1 MRAPAALAICF
12 ASGFALSFAFPEPS
26 IAPLAWIAIAP
37 LLVLGRGSPRKGLG
51 LGLAFGLGFFGS
63 LLIWIKVVGW
73 VAWGV
78 LVLMEALYIGA
89 FGAAWGL
96 VSRLGRGWWPIA
108 APVLWVSAE
117 TVREAMPVVGFP
129 WGQLSQSQG
138 VFPWLLQI
146 SQIGGGKS
154 VSAVLL
160 AVNALV
166 GLAILGKAPARRIV
180 MVGAAAAL
188 IAVMVPLTYVIPR
201 VDGSPSSKASEPL
214 RIGIVQG
221 NASPGV
227 VVEDE
232 RERVRRHL
240 ELTRSLAEEDLDLV
254 VWAESSVGIDPF
266 IDDDVRSMIE
276 EAARSIGAP
285 MIVGANL
292 EAGEGNYKVT
302 ALLVDETGEIADVY
316 EKTHLVPFGEYVPAR
331 DALGWIPM
339 LDQIPRDAVPGDD
352 PKNFIIGGAEMPGL
366 ESLEHEIGTVISFEG
381 DFGHLV
387 RDRVAAGATLVVVA
401 TNTSTWERTWAS
413 AQHLAMS
420 QVRAAE
426 TRVAIVHAALS
437 GISALVN
444 FDGTLGR
451 QTDLY
456 VEDTIVFTTAPSHDV
471 SIYARTGEWLPIAC
485 ALGSLIFLVVALKR
499 RSTVPA

>member
-1 MRAPAALAICF
+1 MREAPALVICF
-12 ASGFALSFAFPEPS
+12 LSGFALSFAFPEPS
-26 IAPLAWIAIAP
+26 IAPLAWVAIAP
-37 LLVLGRGSPRKGLG
+37 LLVLGRESPRTGLG
-51 LGLAFGLGFFGS
+51 LGLAFGLGFFGA

-78 LVLMEALYIGA
+78 LVLMEALYLGA
-89 FGAAWGL
+89 FGAAWGV
-96 VSRLGRGWWPIA
+96 VSRLGRAWWPVA
-108 APVLWVSAE
+108 APVLWVTAE
-117 TVREAMPVVGFP
+117 TLRESAPVVGFP

-146 SQIGGGKS
+146 SQVGGGKTVS
-154 VSAVLL
+154 VVLL
-160 AVNALV
+160 TVNALV
-166 GLAILGKAPARRIV
+166 ALAILESRPARRV
-180 MVGAAAAL
+180 LVVGAAAAV
-188 IAVMVPLTYVIPR
+188 IAAMVPLTYVIPR
-201 VDGSPSSKASEPL
+201 IDGNPSAGESEPL

-227 VVEDE
+227 QVEDE

-240 ELTRSLAEEDLDLV
+240 ELTRTLADENLDLV

-266 IDDDVRSMIE
+266 VDDDVRSMIE
-276 EAARSIGAP
+276 EAARIARAP

-292 EAGEGNYKVT
+292 EAGDDNYKVA
-302 ALLVDETGEIADVY
+302 ALLVDETGEITDIY
-316 EKTHLVPFGEYVPAR
+316 QKTHLVPFGEYVPAR

-352 PKNFIIGGAEMPGL
+352 PKNFDVRARFT
-366 ESLEHEIGTVISFEG
+366 HEIGTVISFEG

-413 AQHLAMS
+413 AQHVAMS

-426 TRVAIVHAALS
+426 TRVPIVHAALS
-437 GISALVN
+437 GISAAVN
-444 FDGTLGR
+444 FDGTIAAR
-451 QTDLY
+451 NRTDLY
-456 VEDTIVFTTAPSHDV
+456 EEDTLVFPSAPSRDI
-471 SIYARTGEWLPIAC
+471 SIYARTGEWLPIA
-485 ALGSLIFLVVALKR
+485 SVLISVALLALAWKR
-499 RSTVPA
+499 RSTVPT

>member
-1 MRAPAALAICF
+1 MKRAPALAICF
-12 ASGFALSFAFPEPS
+12 FSGIALSFAFPEPS
-26 IAPLAWIAIAP
+26 IAPLAWVAIAP

-51 LGLAFGLGFFGS
+51 LGLAFGLGFFGA

-78 LVLMEALYIGA
+78 LVLMEALYLGA

-96 VSRLGRGWWPIA
+96 ASRLGRGWWPVA
-108 APVLWVSAE
+108 APVLWVTAE
-117 TVREAMPVVGFP
+117 TLRESAPVVGFP

-146 SQIGGGKS
+146 SQLGGGKTVS
-154 VSAVLL
+154 VVLL
-160 AVNALV
+160 TVNAFV
-166 GLAILGKAPARRIV
+166 ALAILASTRARRVLIA
-180 MVGAAAAL
+180 GAAAAV
-188 IAVMVPLTYVIPR
+188 IAAMVPLTYVIPR
-201 VDGSPSSKASEPL
+201 IDGSPAAGESEPL

-240 ELTRSLAEEDLDLV
+240 NLTRTLSDENLDLV
-254 VWAESSVGIDPF
+254 VWAESSVGIDPLV
-266 IDDDVRSMIE
+266 DDDVRSMIE
-276 EAARSIGAP
+276 EAAQVTKAP
-285 MIVGANL
+285 MIVGTNL
-292 EAGEGNYKVT
+292 DADNDNYKVT
-302 ALLVDETGEIADVY
+302 TLLVDESGEITDVY
-316 EKTHLVPFGEYVPAR
+316 QKTHLVPFGEYVPAR
-331 DALGWIPM
+331 EALDWIPM

-352 PKNFIIGGAEMPGL
+352 PANFVIEGNEIPGL
-366 ESLEHEIGTVISFEG
+366 ETLQHEIGTVISFEG

-387 RDRVAAGATLVVVA
+387 RDRVALGARLVVVA

-426 TRVAIVHAALS
+426 TRVPIVHAALS
-437 GISALVN
+437 GISASVN
-444 FDGTLGR
+444 FDGTVGR

-456 VEDTIVFTTAPSHDV
+456 EEETLVFTTSPSPDI

-485 ALGSLIFLVVALKR
+485 VLGALASLAASMKR